1 MTPRWKGVSQPQP
14 LNAKLSMSLGAP
26 HTSLVAPLHMRE
38 SVTPLPLP
46 LPLPLPVLVLV
57 LLPLITR
64 CLHLVWSCCKVLMI
78 GVERVPALMS
88 DIIIYE

>member
-14 LNAKLSMSLGAP
+14 LNAKLSMSLGTP
-26 HTSLVAPLHMRE
+26 RSSLVAPLHMRE

-46 LPLPLPVLVLV
+46 LPVLV

-78 GVERVPALMS
+78 GVERVPALKS
-88 DIIIYE
+88 E

>member
-14 LNAKLSMSLGAP
+14 LNAKLSMSLGA
-26 HTSLVAPLHMRE
+26 HTALVAPLHMRE

-46 LPLPLPVLVLV
+46 VLV

-78 GVERVPALMS
+78 GVERVPALKS
-88 DIIIYE
+88 E